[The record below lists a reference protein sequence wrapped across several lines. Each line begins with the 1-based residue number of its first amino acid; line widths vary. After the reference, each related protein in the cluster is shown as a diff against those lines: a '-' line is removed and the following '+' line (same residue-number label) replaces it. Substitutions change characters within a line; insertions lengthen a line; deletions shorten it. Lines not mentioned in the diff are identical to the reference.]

1 MHPECTRLLTFAPSA
16 RYSWEMVFFRGFPHS
31 LTIET
36 LSGAIIPCW
45 VADLLAL
52 EDFLRF
58 NFQLLLLTGES
69 LDYS

>member
-1 MHPECTRLLTFAPSA
+1 
-16 RYSWEMVFFRGFPHS
+16 MVFFRGFPHS